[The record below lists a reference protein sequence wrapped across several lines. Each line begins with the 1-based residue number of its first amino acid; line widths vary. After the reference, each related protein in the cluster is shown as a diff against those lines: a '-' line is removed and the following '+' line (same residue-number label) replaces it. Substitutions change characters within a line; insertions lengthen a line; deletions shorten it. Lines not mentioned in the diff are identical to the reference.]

1 MNVAS
6 ALPEPSL
13 WRSFAQRS
21 PALPRLRYTAGVAA
35 TEVLRPVVRSFN
47 SRQWRVAAVHARRG
61 GHAVVWEHRT
71 RARLL
76 LPCPKEDDPKDLA
89 YHAILDLGKQRYRVS
104 QRGVTKGLALTLV
117 PRECNEIV
125 RDRIARDKV
134 HRGATRKLT
143 LDCVSCAACC
153 FSNRVVLDDADLA
166 RFRGAGREH
175 FAQQPYVRRSGG
187 EIVLRLAPDK
197 ACLHLRADN
206 RCGIYAIRP
215 EMCRTFPVGSECC
228 LSARA
233 EEYDLYDGAR
243 PA

>member
-1 MNVAS
+1 M
-6 ALPEPSL
+6 P
-13 WRSFAQRS
+13 
-21 PALPRLRYTAGVAA
+21 A
-35 TEVLRPVVRSFN
+35 TEVVRPVVRSFN
-47 SRQWRVAAVHARRG
+47 SRQWRGAAVHARQG

-76 LPCPKEDDPKDLA
+76 VPCPIEDDPKDLA
-89 YHAILDLGKQRYRVS
+89 YHSILDLGKQRYRVS
-104 QRGVTKGLALTLV
+104 TRGVTKGLAVTLV
-117 PRECNEIV
+117 PRDCIAIV

-134 HRGATRKLT
+134 HTGATHTVT

-153 FSNRVVLDDADLA
+153 YSNRVVLDDADVA
-166 RFRGAGREH
+166 RFRRGGRGH
-175 FAQQPYVRRSGG
+175 FAERPYVRHSRG
-187 EIVLRLAPDK
+187 EIVLRLAPDR
-197 ACLHLRADN
+197 ACVHLAADS